1 MYFLHIND
9 LRYSSIV
16 HSLIEFYS
24 DCKDFFFFWA
34 TKRLFS
40 FIYKWIHFLMK
51 DIHTIYIILELNI
64 DKWIEKGSKISL
76 LNDIVYVYSFLS
88 KMRLELCCLRNYSEH
103 FRLAFKKVFKRN
115 FCDLIFVTFKACKFM
130 FFLKNFLVDL
140 IETFW
145 V

>member
-16 HSLIEFYS
+16 HSLIEFCS

-51 DIHTIYIILELNI
+51 DFHTIYIILERNI

-103 FRLAFKKVFKRN
+103 FRLAFKN
-115 FCDLIFVTFKACKFM
+115 FSKGTFVTWFLLLLKLVNLC
-130 FFLKNFLVDL
+130 FFLKIF
-140 IETFW
+140 
-145 V
+145 